1 MTFFSGKEFS
11 HRQAAA
17 AALFVTILWSTSWVL
32 IKFGL
37 GSLPALTFAGLRYT
51 MAWLCLLPFCLRT
64 GGLQVLANSSRRDW
78 MLLVALGL
86 VYYAGAQGAQYVS
99 LAYLPAVTVN
109 LLISFTVLVVA
120 LLSKALLGEA
130 PTAWQWGGIILA
142 LAGGIVFF
150 HPVQVPG
157 SQAAGWAAAGVCLA
171 CNAVGV
177 ILGREIN
184 RRQNMPALHVTGASM
199 GVGALA
205 LLGAGL
211 AFQGLPPV
219 GWKEIGIILWL
230 AVVNTAL
237 TFTIWNHAQRILTAT
252 EISVINNA
260 MMVEIPILAVFVLGE
275 RLTLQNLAGMGIV
288 IAGILC
294 VQLAGNQKSPDNLQG
309 AARQADIS

>member
-64 GGLQVLANSSRRDW
+64 GGLQVLASSRRRDW

-120 LLSKALLGEA
+120 LLSKALLGRSSDSLA
-130 PTAWQWGGIILA
+130 VGRDHPGACGRDRVFLPGAGCWITGG
-142 LAGGIVFF
+142 GMGCGRG
-150 HPVQVPG
+150 VPG
-157 SQAAGWAAAGVCLA
+157 
-171 CNAVGV
+171 
-177 ILGREIN
+177 
-184 RRQNMPALHVTGASM
+184 M
-199 GVGALA
+199 
-205 LLGAGL
+205 
-211 AFQGLPPV
+211 
-219 GWKEIGIILWL
+219 
-230 AVVNTAL
+230 
-237 TFTIWNHAQRILTAT
+237 
-252 EISVINNA
+252 
-260 MMVEIPILAVFVLGE
+260 
-275 RLTLQNLAGMGIV
+275 
-288 IAGILC
+288 
-294 VQLAGNQKSPDNLQG
+294 
-309 AARQADIS
+309 